1 MTLVYHTILVAVDGS
16 EASKKDFKKSLII
29 AMNVTRDWDL
39 LGIIPNLC
47 GVLMANYAEL
57 VGI

>member
-1 MTLVYHTILVAVDGS
+1 MK
-16 EASKKDFKKSLII
+16 ENPKNMKKSLII

-47 GVLMANYAEL
+47 GVLMANYAGL